1 MKAQTNFFVMQEF
14 PQLFHNP
21 CFEHEELSNDLSS
34 QPIIKKARIL
44 KIKKKKKKLYQ
55 FVLTYDLLKSHYNLT
70 GINLYQVSVKKK
82 TYIGLLFLK
91 SRCGWA

>member
-44 KIKKKKKKLYQ
+44 KIKKKKKK
-55 FVLTYDLLKSHYNLT
+55 
-70 GINLYQVSVKKK
+70 KKK
-82 TYIGLLFLK
+82 TLLVHTNI
-91 SRCGWA
+91 

>member
-1 MKAQTNFFVMQEF
+1 MQEF

-44 KIKKKKKKLYQ
+44 KIKKKKKK
-55 FVLTYDLLKSHYNLT
+55 
-70 GINLYQVSVKKK
+70 KKK
-82 TYIGLLFLK
+82 TLLVHTNI
-91 SRCGWA
+91 

>member
-34 QPIIKKARIL
+34 QPIIKKARIN
-44 KIKKKKKKLYQ
+44 KKKKKKKLFISSY
-55 FVLTYDLLKSHYNLT
+55 
-70 GINLYQVSVKKK
+70 
-82 TYIGLLFLK
+82 
-91 SRCGWA
+91 